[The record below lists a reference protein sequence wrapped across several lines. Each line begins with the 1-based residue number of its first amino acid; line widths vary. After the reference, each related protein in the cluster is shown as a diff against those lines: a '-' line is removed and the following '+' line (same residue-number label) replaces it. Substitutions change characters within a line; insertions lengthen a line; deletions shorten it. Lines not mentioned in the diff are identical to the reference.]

1 MPARNAADDPTDLS
15 TVGAGTS
22 ASGIAADA
30 VGNGYAAD
38 VGTHRVEYLWLR

>member
-1 MPARNAADDPTDLS
+1 LLAFIPDPSDLK

-30 VGNGYAAD
+30 MGNVYAAD
-38 VGTHRVEYLWLR
+38 VGAHRVRKYLRLR